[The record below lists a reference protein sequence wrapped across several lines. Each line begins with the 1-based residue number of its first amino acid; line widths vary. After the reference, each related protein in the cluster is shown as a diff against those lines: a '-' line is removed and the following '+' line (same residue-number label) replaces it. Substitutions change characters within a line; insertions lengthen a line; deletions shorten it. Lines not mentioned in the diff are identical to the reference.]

1 VLAAVTL
8 LNIPTGAIRLF
19 VVNELA
25 VRLLIDPVRL
35 AIELVVSELMVANGA
50 VIRIALSVLTLRLLT
65 EPMRVDTLSDTTE
78 EITAE
83 LTLPFVKAILAA

>member
-1 VLAAVTL
+1 MLAAVTL

>member
-1 VLAAVTL
+1 MLAAVTL

-50 VIRIALSVLTLRLLT
+50 VIRSALSVLTLRLLT